1 LLCQELLFTT
11 PPYFAKVSI
20 YETCRMTYDLL
31 NGTSGTLIDSTDSTD
46 LEIASKNNAVL
57 FVNNLT
63 YKPKKD
69 LVIARNRVLSY
80 IVTLYFYIV

>member
-1 LLCQELLFTT
+1 
-11 PPYFAKVSI
+11 
-20 YETCRMTYDLL
+20 MTYDLL

>member
-1 LLCQELLFTT
+1 MGISQRKSKGTFHISV
-11 PPYFAKVSI
+11 KVERPI

-31 NGTSGTLIDSTDSTD
+31 NGTSGTLIDNTDSTD
-46 LEIASKNNAVL
+46 LEIISKNNAVL

-69 LVIARNRVLSY
+69 LEIDKL
-80 IVTLYFYIV
+80 